1 MFIAGSSIR
10 LALHQSNEQ
19 MFRQLMFVA
28 CAVGALAPAAAFA
41 HHSRANYDM
50 TREIVVE
57 GTVADLAWKNPHIF
71 MTVETEGEPSRLEIE
86 LTSVSEAR
94 ALGLPREAIAPGARV
109 VVRVHPGRGGPGAR
123 AVGLDVKISDGTLYP
138 LNTDARFAITPAT
151 PEARGIAGHW
161 SPTVESFN
169 GFSSAVRSWPLTEP
183 GRAAAAA
190 ARNRFNSE
198 SVAVLGICEPFPPP
212 TLAIFPDLRTIE
224 VNDSTVVMRF
234 EGGVGVIMERVVHLN
249 QDDHPADVAPSLMG
263 HSIGR
268 WEGETLV
275 IDTVAFTASSRG
287 AVLLPVGAEQTSHR
301 AAHAHGRSSE
311 PRVRIHA
318 RGPGPI
324 RRARILYSDVEPP
337 PGLGVLG
344 RAVRPGGG
352 AAGARAVGGA
362 HAETS
367 AEFAS

>member
-1 MFIAGSSIR
+1 
-10 LALHQSNEQ
+10 
-19 MFRQLMFVA
+19 
-28 CAVGALAPAAAFA
+28 
-41 HHSRANYDM
+41 M

-57 GTVADLAWKNPHIF
+57 GTVAELAWKNPHIF

-109 VVRVHPGRGGPGAR
+109 VVRVHPGRGGPGAK
-123 AVGLDVKISDGTLYP
+123 AVGLDVRISDGTLYP

-161 SPTVESFN
+161 APTVESFT
-169 GFSSAVRSWPLTEP
+169 GLSAVARSWPLTEA
-183 GRAAAAA
+183 GRAAAAE
-190 ARNRFNSE
+190 ARSRVNSE

-275 IDTVAFTASSRG
+275 IDTVAFFPHPAGVFFYASGPSKHLVERLTLTEDRLHLEYAFTIEDADVFAEPASYTA
-287 AVLLPVGAEQTSHR
+287 TWSHR
-301 AAHAHGRSSE
+301 PDLEFSGE
-311 PRVRIHA
+311 PCDPEVA
-318 RGPGPI
+318 
-324 RRARILYSDVEPP
+324 RRALEQ
-337 PGLGVLG
+337 
-344 RAVRPGGG
+344 
-352 AAGARAVGGA
+352 
-362 HAETS
+362 
-367 AEFAS
+367 